1 MVMMICDELPVRPG
15 KLFVLIRSLFEAYVV
30 ALMSSA
36 KIYYDWYYCLV
47 IVLTCGIMLPY
58 RNITGDSPLN
68 KTTGAKWQRT
78 FIVSLP
84 ALSLSK

>member
-36 KIYYDWYYCLV
+36 KTYYDWY
-47 IVLTCGIMLPY
+47 
-58 RNITGDSPLN
+58 DWW
-68 KTTGAKWQRT
+68 AKL
-78 FIVSLP
+78 ILID
-84 ALSLSK
+84 LI

>member
-68 KTTGAKWQRT
+68 KTEVRYGRER
-78 FIVSLP
+78 FVLRR
-84 ALSLSK
+84 